1 MAVKRI
7 DPKATFKVVCQY
19 DDALDNESEAELEAL
34 KAIPDSLS
42 RYEKFLGSIDL
53 NDLKFK
59 DGLKPDVFVV
69 RALTHAEMADINE
82 RYFSYDT
89 VEKKLVNKNRSNMLV
104 EMFDK
109 ACFGIDQDGQIVKVA
124 SGELPFS
131 VVVELGG
138 IINLIGMLGK
148 NLKKA

>member
-7 DPKATFKVVCQY
+7 DPKATFKVVCQQ
-19 DDALDNESEAELEAL
+19 DDALENESEAELEAL
-34 KAIPDSLS
+34 KTIPDSQS
-42 RYEKFLGSIDL
+42 RYQKFLESFDL

-59 DGLKPDVFVV
+59 EAAQPDIFVV
-69 RALTHAEMADINE
+69 RALSHAELADINE

-89 VEKKLVNKNRSNMLV
+89 VEKRLINRNRSNMLV

-109 ACFGIDQDGQIVKVA
+109 ACLGVEQNGQVTKITA
-124 SGELPFS
+124 TELPFA

-138 IINLIGMLGK
+138 IINLIGILGK